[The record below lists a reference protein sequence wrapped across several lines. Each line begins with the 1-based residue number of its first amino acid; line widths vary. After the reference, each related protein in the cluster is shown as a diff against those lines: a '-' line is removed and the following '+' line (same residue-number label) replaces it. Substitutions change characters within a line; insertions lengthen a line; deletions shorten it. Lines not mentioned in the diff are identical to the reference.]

1 MPTQSTK
8 NTCNLCKFADLLV
21 KKGDKYTTLN
31 VNGDE
36 IKRTHKQTVYL
47 CRFNPPINDWPQVAE
62 DDWCGQF
69 QK

>member
-8 NTCNLCKFADLLV
+8 NTCKLCKFSEVLV
-21 KKGDKYTTLN
+21 KKGDKYVTRN

-36 IKRTHKQTVYL
+36 VNRVHEQTVL
-47 CRFNPPINDWPQVAE
+47 ICRLNPPINDWPHVVE

-69 QK
+69 QS